1 MLFVSLRSPD
11 VLMQWQGRCLIFF
24 ILFLQ
29 HQVALAFGFHQIAD
43 ERIAAFSALDR
54 YLACKKKKFRFCL
67 TGESQ
72 DALCGA
78 VIHFCR
84 SVSGR
89 EQFTQDMLS
98 HRSILGS
105 LVYEVLRG
113 VFVISLCL

>member
-11 VLMQWQGRCLIFF
+11 VLMQWQGRCLIFL

-29 HQVALAFGFHQIAD
+29 HQVALAFGLHQIAD

-72 DALCGA
+72 DACA
-78 VIHFCR
+78 ER
-84 SVSGR
+84 
-89 EQFTQDMLS
+89 
-98 HRSILGS
+98 
-105 LVYEVLRG
+105 
-113 VFVISLCL
+113 